1 MVLLANLFMKINNE
15 KPDVCL
21 FLHRTVMV
29 EGEECETD
37 PKKYH
42 FQQVIDVVIPQ
53 FLYLIFFLKLSF
65 AL

>member
-53 FLYLIFFLKLSF
+53 FLYLI
-65 AL
+65 